1 MRHRSACR
9 RRVSGDVSGFPR
21 DVFPPPRDAPHD
33 APCGQSRHGQ
43 STHGE
48 PDTVIPLALS
58 LALAGGVYLTF
69 EGLARPRERVRVPLH
84 FEAVHEFLVRA
95 GLHDVSPRDFF
106 LFSIASGALSAL
118 VAQLFL
124 GWGVVSGLAGSLGLL
139 APYAYYIRRHDRR
152 RSAIQDALVEAI
164 EQLRDAIR
172 TGLSVQEAIAGLAR
186 TGPEPLATEFANLNR
201 DARLIGF
208 GPALLATRDRLAD
221 PVFDVVA
228 GALVVNDRLGGR
240 QVSQVLDRL
249 ADATRAQLR
258 IEHEVRAHQGRSVL
272 SARIVAAAPLV
283 ALIGLRATNPRYLSI
298 FDSVWGQMVL
308 IGCAVSIALGYAA
321 MLYLTRLPGQRRV
334 LVR

>member
-1 MRHRSACR
+1 
-9 RRVSGDVSGFPR
+9 VTQLV
-21 DVFPPPRDAPHD
+21 
-33 APCGQSRHGQ
+33 
-43 STHGE
+43 
-48 PDTVIPLALS
+48 LS
-58 LALAGGVYLTF
+58 LALAAGVFLTF
-69 EGLARPRERVRVPLH
+69 DGLAHPREQALVRIHLR
-84 FEAVHEFLVRA
+84 AVREFLVRA
-95 GLHDVSPRDFF
+95 GLHDVTPRDFF
-106 LFSIASGALSAL
+106 FFSLASGALAAL

-124 GWGVVSGLAGSLGLL
+124 GWGVVSGLTGGLGLL

-152 RSAIQDALVEAI
+152 RAAIQDALVEAI

-172 TGLSVQEAIAGLAR
+172 SGLSVQEAMAGLAR
-186 TGPEPLATEFANLNR
+186 TGPDALVAEFASLNR

-208 GPALLATRDRLAD
+208 AAALLATRDRLAD

-228 GALVVNDRLGGR
+228 CALAVNDRLGGR

-258 IEHEVRAHQGRSVL
+258 IQHEVRAQQGRSVL

-283 ALIGLRATNPRYLSI
+283 ALVGLRATNPRYLGI
-298 FDSVWGQMVL
+298 FDSLWGQMVL
-308 IGCAVSIALGYAA
+308 IGCALSIALGYAA